1 MCQKI
6 MEGVIRME
14 MKCDGV
20 SVDILPDCAFCRLD
34 EKKRSPLDMDE
45 CPIGC
50 EECDGDCPYYEE
62 DWG

>member
-1 MCQKI
+1 
-6 MEGVIRME
+6 ME
-14 MKCDGV
+14 MKSDGV

-34 EKKRSPLDMDE
+34 EKKRSPLDMEE